1 MKRIDCHIHVG
12 GDMIN
17 EIDMLDIMKK
27 SNIDMGIIMTVDE
40 SSNIEAQRIVKKY
53 PEHFRYF
60 ATVNDAKD
68 IQNQKI
74 WVH

>member
-1 MKRIDCHIHVG
+1 
-12 GDMIN
+12 MIN